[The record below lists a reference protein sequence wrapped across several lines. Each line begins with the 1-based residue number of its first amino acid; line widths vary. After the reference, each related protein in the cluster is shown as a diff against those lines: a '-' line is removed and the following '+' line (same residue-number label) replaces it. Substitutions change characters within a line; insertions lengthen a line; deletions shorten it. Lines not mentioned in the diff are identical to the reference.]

1 MPTYDYVCTKCG
13 HEMEVFHPVHGHGP
27 SACPRCGGEMRKSF
41 APPAVVFKGTG
52 WARKE
57 RAASSH
63 RKKMTDDG
71 PEKPA
76 DAPKPEKASEGGSAA
91 SKDD

>member
-27 SACPRCGGEMRKSF
+27 SACPRCGGEMRKAF

-52 WARKE
+52 WARKD

-63 RKKMTDDG
+63 RRKATDDAS
-71 PEKPA
+71 EKPA
-76 DAPKPEKASEGGSAA
+76 DPPKADKNSDAGSPG
-91 SKDD
+91 SKDA